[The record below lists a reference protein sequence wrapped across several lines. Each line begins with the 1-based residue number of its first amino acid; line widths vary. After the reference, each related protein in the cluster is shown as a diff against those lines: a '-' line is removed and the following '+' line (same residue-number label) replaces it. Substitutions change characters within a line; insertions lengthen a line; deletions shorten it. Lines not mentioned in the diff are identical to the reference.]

1 MRTFECSHL
10 ERSVFA
16 NSILRCRGS
25 NPSLTHPESGRARNA
40 ARWLHARV
48 DEMCLENCAPL
59 EQPVIKEE
67 LLTCIRL
74 SPPLRATA
82 CGARPFPSSRRGA
95 TWRSD
100 HRSLVSLR
108 IPLRADMTFGK
119 AGVSTWCTSPCARLF
134 VLESTLLKLIVKI
147 ALQHNRSNSGHP
159 VLSLHVAKV
168 RIGCKSRRAIRGRGG
183 RRSY

>member
-1 MRTFECSHL
+1 
-10 ERSVFA
+10 
-16 NSILRCRGS
+16 
-25 NPSLTHPESGRARNA
+25 
-40 ARWLHARV
+40 
-48 DEMCLENCAPL
+48 MCLENCAPL

-95 TWRSD
+95 TCRSD
-100 HRSLVSLR
+100 HRSLVRLR

-134 VLESTLLKLIVKI
+134 VLESTFCNTIAPTVDTPCCPTCRKSADWLQKSSGDQGARRSTQLLKP
-147 ALQHNRSNSGHP
+147 QCTRRSS
-159 VLSLHVAKV
+159 A
-168 RIGCKSRRAIRGRGG
+168 GG
-183 RRSY
+183 RNEASKMSSALGLALKVWTRPI